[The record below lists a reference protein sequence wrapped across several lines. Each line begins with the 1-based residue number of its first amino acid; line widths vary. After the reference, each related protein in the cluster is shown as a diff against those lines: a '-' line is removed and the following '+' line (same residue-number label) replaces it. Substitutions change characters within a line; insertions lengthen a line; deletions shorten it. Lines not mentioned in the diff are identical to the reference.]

1 MSPWFLWAASQLF
14 CCPGRWILSPHAVL
28 TASQGREKM
37 APICLPM
44 NAFLRGERLLCFD
57 IFPLDRNLEWGEG
70 SIFEKILPL
79 PSKLKSRAKK
89 KKKISHYYS
98 LLFPDQKQFIKK
110 IQDGKKPSETSYEC
124 KCISSDTWWIQ
135 SVGEAVWKKNSSLYM
150 LFYNTEI
157 PPTHTHIHTHTHTH
171 RLILYLWAMTV
182 QGCPCWVK
190 TTHLQSSFVNTYIFG
205 GISFIDYLFL
215 CINPIF
221 SFNKVTAW
229 PWFHEWEMEYKKAT
243 N

>member
-28 TASQGREKM
+28 TASQGRGKM

-44 NAFLRGERLLCFD
+44 NAFLRGERLVCFD
-57 IFPLDRNLEWGEG
+57 IFPLDRSLESGEG
-70 SIFEKILPL
+70 SISVSFYCFYLSSYLRRFFLYLLSLSQEEK
-79 PSKLKSRAKK
+79 KN
-89 KKKISHYYS
+89 SHYYS

-157 PPTHTHIHTHTHTH
+157 PPTHAHTHTHTQTNFISLGYDCT
-171 RLILYLWAMTV
+171 RLSMLSENNASTIIL
-182 QGCPCWVK
+182 C
-190 TTHLQSSFVNTYIFG
+190 
-205 GISFIDYLFL
+205 
-215 CINPIF
+215 
-221 SFNKVTAW
+221 
-229 PWFHEWEMEYKKAT
+229 
-243 N
+243 